1 MKKSTFLLSALVAF
15 GASATEMRLNPLFSD
30 NMVFTAGKPLRV
42 FGDGNGEATVRIDGR
57 EASAKSVNGSWL
69 VEMPGILKRGKVYE
83 MEVVL
88 NGKSRTVRNVRIGEV
103 WLMSGQSNM
112 QFKLKEES
120 GYPANAADDADIAYF
135 NCKRP
140 GSPDRFGPKDGWVV
154 ATKDCVGDW
163 SALGWLFARE
173 RRKRSAMPV
182 GIVCCCQGASTIQA
196 WLPDAVA
203 LESRYQ
209 TPRIE
214 MHADHFSPK
223 YHWNKPFGQLYKNM
237 FRTVAPYSVSGVIWY
252 QGESNTGK
260 GEYKTYPDL
269 LERLIGVWRSDLRDP
284 VLPFTLVRIADFDS
298 RADDGWRNIQT
309 AIDSM
314 PMRCKGVRV
323 VPNVVPP
330 SETREIHP
338 PTKSGLARAL
348 SENVGAAPTRKL

>member
-30 NMVFTAGKPLRV
+30 NMVFTAGKPIRV
-42 FGDGNGEATVRIDGR
+42 FGDGVGEAVVRIGGR
-57 EASAKSVNGSWL
+57 EARAQSVNGSWVIEL
-69 VEMPGILKRGKVYE
+69 PGISEVGKTYE

-88 NGKSRTVRNVRIGEV
+88 NGRARTIRNVRMGEV

-120 GYPANAADDADIAYF
+120 GYPGNAADDADIAYF

-163 SALGWLFARE
+163 SAIGWLFARE
-173 RRKRSAMPV
+173 RKMRSGLPI

-196 WLPDAVA
+196 WMPSSVA
-203 LESRYQ
+203 SESRYQ
-209 TPRIE
+209 VSSAE
-214 MHADHFSPK
+214 MHVDHFSPR
-223 YHWNKPFGQLYKNM
+223 YHWNNPFGQLYEKM
-237 FRTVAPYSVSGVIWY
+237 FLTVVPYSFLGVVWY
-252 QGESNTGK
+252 QGESNTGR

-269 LERLIGVWRSDLRDP
+269 LERMIGIWRSDLRDLA
-284 VLPFTLVRIADFDS
+284 LPFIIVRIADFDS
-298 RADDGWRNIQT
+298 RADDGWRNIQK

-314 PMRCKGVRV
+314 PKRCKSVRV
-323 VPNVVPP
+323 VPSNVLPA
-330 SETREIHP
+330 ETKDIHP
-338 PTKSGLARAL
+338 PTKSRLARAL
-348 SENVGAAPTRKL
+348 AEVCISEDK